1 MRVVW
6 IIICIYLFMARLQL
20 EKSVFEDLDLSES
33 DAQGEDLVEVAV
45 DVDRYCL
52 KFNFWVF

>member
-1 MRVVW
+1 MW
-6 IIICIYLFMARLQL
+6 FLSFDLFLAKLQL
-20 EKSVFEDLDLSES
+20 EKSVFEDWDLGES

-45 DVDRYCL
+45 DVDSDCL